1 MPPEYLKGIITP
13 MSDIFSLGVIICEII
28 TGHRDYP
35 DDIRKSSTVFIERV
49 RYISIKM
56 VLNTLIYI
64 LPIII

>member
-35 DDIRKSSTVFIERV
+35 YDIRKSSTVFIEQV
-49 RYISIKM
+49 R
-56 VLNTLIYI
+56 
-64 LPIII
+64 